1 MWKYIIRRLMLII
14 PTVFLAGSL
23 VFFMLRVLPGDIVS
37 TLTSEGGATPET
49 KAKLRDELG
58 LNDPIPV
65 QYAYWLCGNCVVLS
79 NFGYDAPKYG
89 LAEGNRDAEEG
100 DSTSIIGGIIS
111 GNFGYSHY
119 QDRYVTQ
126 IVRDKME
133 ATLTMA
139 ILAMAFSLL
148 LAFPLGII
156 SAITRGSWWDQGIR
170 IFTALSLAVPS
181 FWLGILLIIFAS
193 RTFNWSPPLNYTS
206 FFTDPTTN
214 IAQLFLPVIATG
226 LTSAA
231 VLSRLVRSMMLEV
244 LREDYVRTARAKGL
258 REFVVV
264 ARHTVRNASIPVLTM
279 AGYHFGFI
287 ISGVVVIEFVF
298 SIPGL
303 GQQVLLSIQARDY
316 DMVVGIV
323 VILSVILAA
332 WILVVDLLYSVVDPR
347 IRYS

>member
-1 MWKYIIRRLMLII
+1 MWKYVIRRLMLII
-14 PTVFLAGSL
+14 PTVFLSGTL
-23 VFFMLRVLPGDIVS
+23 VFFMLRVLPGDLVS

-49 KAKLRDELG
+49 KAKLREELG
-58 LNDPIPV
+58 LNNPIII
-65 QYAYWLCGNCVVLS
+65 QYAHWLCGNCVVLRS
-79 NFGYDAPKYG
+79 IGYAPPDLGRGGDREASSDA
-89 LAEGNRDAEEG
+89 
-100 DSTSIIGGIIS
+100 IIGGLVS
-111 GNFGYSHY
+111 GDFGYSNY
-119 QDRYVTQ
+119 QDRYVGQ

-133 ATLTMA
+133 ATITLA
-139 ILAMAFSLL
+139 IFAMIFSLI
-148 LAFPLGII
+148 LAFPLGIF

-193 RTFNWSPPLNYTS
+193 RTFNWSPPLNYTP
-206 FFTDPTTN
+206 FFTDPGTN
-214 IAQLFLPVIATG
+214 LAQLFLPVIATG

-258 REFVVV
+258 REFLVV
-264 ARHTVRNASIPVLTM
+264 ARHAVRNASIPVLTM

-303 GQQVLLSIQARDY
+303 GQQVLLSILARDY

-323 VILSVILAA
+323 VILTLILAA

>member
-14 PTVFLAGSL
+14 PTVFLSGTL

-37 TLTSEGGATPET
+37 TLTSEGGATEAT
-49 KAKLRDELG
+49 KAKLREELG
-58 LNDPIPV
+58 LNNPIV
-65 QYAYWLCGNCVVLS
+65 IQYAHWLCGNCIVLNSVGYPPPNLGRGSDEDSS
-79 NFGYDAPKYG
+79 NA
-89 LAEGNRDAEEG
+89 
-100 DSTSIIGGIIS
+100 IIGGVIG
-111 GNFGYSHY
+111 GNFGYSNY

-126 IVRDKME
+126 IVQDKME
-133 ATLTMA
+133 ATFTLAIMA
-139 ILAMAFSLL
+139 MVFSLV
-148 LAFPLGII
+148 LAFPLGIL
-156 SAITRGSWWDQGIR
+156 SAVTRGSWWDQSIR

-193 RTFNWSPPLNYTS
+193 RTFNWSPPLNYTP
-206 FFTDPTTN
+206 FFSDPGTN
-214 IAQLFLPVIATG
+214 LAQLFLPIIATG

-258 REFVVV
+258 REFIVV

-303 GQQVLLSIQARDY
+303 GQQVLLSILARDY

-323 VILSVILAA
+323 VILTLILAA

>member
-1 MWKYIIRRLMLII
+1 MWKYVIRRLMLII
-14 PTVFLAGSL
+14 PTVFLAGTL
-23 VFFMLRVLPGDIVS
+23 VFLMLRVLPGDIVA

-49 KAKLRDELG
+49 KEKLREDLG
-58 LNDPIPV
+58 LNNPIVV
-65 QYAYWLCGNCVVLS
+65 QYLHWLCGNCVVLPS
-79 NFGYDAPKYG
+79 LGYEAPRPG
-89 LAEGNRDAEEG
+89 VRSDDEGVPLM
-100 DSTSIIGGIIS
+100 GGILG

-119 QDRYVTQ
+119 QDRFVTQ
-126 IVRDKME
+126 IVSDKME

-139 ILAMAFSLL
+139 IFAMAFSLL

-156 SAITRGSWWDQGIR
+156 SAIRRGGWWDQGIR

-206 FFTDPTTN
+206 FLENPGTN

-258 REFVVV
+258 RELIVV

-287 ISGVVVIEFVF
+287 LSGVVVIEFVF

-303 GQQVLLSIQARDY
+303 GQQVLLSILARDY

-323 VILSVILAA
+323 VILALILAA

-347 IRYS
+347 IRYA

>member
-1 MWKYIIRRLMLII
+1 MWKYVIRRLILII

-23 VFFMLRVLPGDIVS
+23 VFFMLRVLPGDIVA

-49 KAKLRDELG
+49 KEKLREDLG
-58 LNDPIPV
+58 LNNPIVV
-65 QYAYWLCGNCVVLS
+65 QYLHWLCGNCVVLHTVG
-79 NFGYDAPKYG
+79 FQAPQPG
-89 LAEGNRDAEEG
+89 VDTSEGV
-100 DSTSIIGGIIS
+100 SIFGGILG

-119 QDRYVTQ
+119 QDRFVTQ

-139 ILAMAFSLL
+139 IFAMVFSLL

-156 SAITRGSWWDQGIR
+156 SAIRRGGWWDQGIR

-181 FWLGILLIIFAS
+181 FWLGILLIIFSS
-193 RTFNWSPPLNYTS
+193 RVFNWSPPLNYTS
-206 FFTDPTTN
+206 LFEDPGTN
-214 IAQLFLPVIATG
+214 IAQLFLPVVATG

-258 REFVVV
+258 RELVVV
-264 ARHTVRNASIPVLTM
+264 ARHTIRNASIPVLTM

-287 ISGVVVIEFVF
+287 LSGVVVIEFVF

-303 GQQVLLSIQARDY
+303 GQQVLLSILARDY

-323 VILSVILAA
+323 VILSLILAA
-332 WILVVDLLYSVVDPR
+332 WILVIDLFYSVVDPR
-347 IRYS
+347 IRYA

>member
-14 PTVFLAGSL
+14 PTVFLSGTL

-49 KAKLRDELG
+49 KAKLREELG
-58 LNDPIPV
+58 LNNPIMV
-65 QYAYWLCGNCVVLS
+65 QYAHWLCGNCVVLG
-79 NFGYDAPKYG
+79 NIGYPPPDLGRGDDDEGPSADAV
-89 LAEGNRDAEEG
+89 
-100 DSTSIIGGIIS
+100 IGGVIS
-111 GNFGYSHY
+111 GNFGYSNY
-119 QDRYVTQ
+119 QDRYVGQ
-126 IVRDKME
+126 IVKDKME
-133 ATLTMA
+133 ATVTLA
-139 ILAMAFSLL
+139 ILAMIFSLL
-148 LAFPLGII
+148 LAFPLGIL

-193 RTFNWSPPLNYTS
+193 RVFNWSPPLNYTP
-206 FFTDPTTN
+206 FFTDPSRN
-214 IAQLFLPVIATG
+214 LAQLFLPVIATG

-258 REFVVV
+258 REFIVV
-264 ARHTVRNASIPVLTM
+264 ARHTIRNASIPVLTM

-303 GQQVLLSIQARDY
+303 GQQVLFSILARDY

-323 VILSVILAA
+323 VILTIILAA
-332 WILVVDLLYSVVDPR
+332 WILVVDLFYSVVDPR

>member
-14 PTVFLAGSL
+14 PTVFLSGTL

-37 TLTSEGGATPET
+37 TLTSEGGATEAT
-49 KAKLRDELG
+49 KEKLRDELG
-58 LNDPIPV
+58 LNNPIVV
-65 QYAYWLCGNCVVLS
+65 QYAHWLCGNCIVLD
-79 NFGYDAPKYG
+79 NMGFAAPKYG
-89 LAEGNRDAEEG
+89 REAVDANKSEPL
-100 DSTSIIGGIIS
+100 IGGIIS
-111 GNFGYSHY
+111 GNFGYSNY
-119 QDRYVTQ
+119 QDRYVGQ

-139 ILAMAFSLL
+139 IFAMVFSLL
-148 LAFPLGII
+148 LAFPLGIL
-156 SAITRGSWWDQGIR
+156 SAIERGGWWDQGIR

-193 RTFNWSPPLNYTS
+193 RTFNWSPPLNYTP
-206 FFTDPTTN
+206 FFDDPGRN
-214 IAQLFLPVIATG
+214 LAQLFLPVIATG

-258 REFVVV
+258 REFIVV
-264 ARHTVRNASIPVLTM
+264 ARHTIRNASIPVLTM

-303 GQQVLLSIQARDY
+303 GQQVLLSILARDY

-323 VILSVILAA
+323 VILTMILAA

>member
-14 PTVFLAGSL
+14 PTVFLSGTL

-49 KAKLRDELG
+49 KAKLREELG
-58 LNDPIPV
+58 LNNPMII
-65 QYAYWLCGNCVVLS
+65 QYAHWLCGNCVVLRTV
-79 NFGYDAPKYG
+79 GYAPPNLG
-89 LAEGNRDAEEG
+89 RGEDAER
-100 DSTSIIGGIIS
+100 SSNAIIGGLVA
-111 GNFGYSHY
+111 GNFGYSNY
-119 QDRYVTQ
+119 QDRYVGQ

-133 ATLTMA
+133 ATITLA
-139 ILAMAFSLL
+139 IFAMIFSLL

-156 SAITRGSWWDQGIR
+156 SAITRGSWWDQSIR

-193 RTFNWSPPLNYTS
+193 RTFNWSPPLNYTP
-206 FFTDPTTN
+206 FFTDPGTN
-214 IAQLFLPVIATG
+214 LAQLFLPVIATG

-258 REFVVV
+258 REFIVV
-264 ARHTVRNASIPVLTM
+264 ARHSVRNASIPVLTM

-303 GQQVLLSIQARDY
+303 GQQVLLSILARDY

-323 VILSVILAA
+323 VILTLILAA
-332 WILVVDLLYSVVDPR
+332 WILVVDLFYSVVDPR

>member
-1 MWKYIIRRLMLII
+1 MWKYIVRRLMLII
-14 PTVFLAGSL
+14 PTVFLSGTL

-37 TLTSEGGATPET
+37 TLTSEGGATAAT
-49 KAKLRDELG
+49 KAKLREELG
-58 LNDPIPV
+58 LNNPVAV
-65 QYAYWLCGNCVVLS
+65 QYAHWLCGNCLVLD
-79 NFGYDAPKYG
+79 NLGYEAPKYG
-89 LAEGNRDAEEG
+89 TESEEG
-100 DSTSIIGGIIS
+100 EPLIGGIIS
-111 GNFGYSHY
+111 GNLGYSHY

-126 IVRDKME
+126 TVRDKLE
-133 ATLTMA
+133 ATMTLA
-139 ILAMAFSLL
+139 ILAMVFSLL
-148 LAFPLGII
+148 LAFPLGIF

-193 RTFNWSPPLNYTS
+193 RTLNWSPPLNYTS
-206 FFTDPTTN
+206 FLEDPGTN
-214 IAQLFLPVIATG
+214 LAQLFLPVIATG

-258 REFVVV
+258 REFIVVV
-264 ARHTVRNASIPVLTM
+264 RHAVRNASIPVLTM

-303 GQQVLLSIQARDY
+303 GLQVLQSILARDY

-323 VILSVILAA
+323 VILTIILAA

>member
-1 MWKYIIRRLMLII
+1 MWKYIVRRLMLII

-49 KAKLRDELG
+49 KAKLREELG
-58 LNDPIPV
+58 LNDPLIV
-65 QYAYWLCGNCVVLS
+65 QYAYWLCGNCGVLS
-79 NFGYDAPKYG
+79 SIGYDAPQYG
-89 LAEGNRDAEEG
+89 GEE
-100 DSTSIIGGIIS
+100 TTPLIGGIIS

-119 QDRYVTQ
+119 QDRFVTQ
-126 IVRDKME
+126 IMGDKME

-139 ILAMAFSLL
+139 IFAMAFSLL

-156 SAITRGSWWDQGIR
+156 SAILRGSWWDQGIR

-206 FFTDPTTN
+206 FFSDPGTN

-258 REFVVV
+258 REFIVI

-303 GQQVLLSIQARDY
+303 GQQVLLSILARDY

-323 VILSVILAA
+323 VILSIILAA
-332 WILVVDLLYSVVDPR
+332 WILVVDLFYSVVDPR

>member
-1 MWKYIIRRLMLII
+1 MWKYIIRRLSLIL
-14 PTVFLAGSL
+14 PTVFLAGTL

-37 TLTSEGGATPET
+37 TLTSEGGATEET
-49 KAKLRDELG
+49 KQKLREDLG
-58 LNDPIPV
+58 LNDPIVV
-65 QYAYWLCGNCVVLS
+65 QYGRWLWQIV
-79 NFGYDAPKYG
+79 
-89 LAEGNRDAEEG
+89 RH
-100 DSTSIIGGIIS
+100 

-126 IVRDKME
+126 IVSDKIE

-139 ILAMAFSLL
+139 IFAMVFSLL
-148 LAFPLGII
+148 LAFPLGIV
-156 SAITRGSWWDQGIR
+156 SAVRRGGWWDQGIR

-193 RTFNWSPPLNYTS
+193 RMFNWSPPLNYTS
-206 FFTDPTTN
+206 LFEDPGRN
-214 IAQLFLPVIATG
+214 LAQLFLPVIATG

-258 REFVVV
+258 RELIVV
-264 ARHTVRNASIPVLTM
+264 ARHTIRNASIPVLTM

-303 GQQVLLSIQARDY
+303 GQQVLLSILARDY

-323 VILSVILAA
+323 VILTVILAA
-332 WILVVDLLYSVVDPR
+332 WILVIDLLYSVVDPR